1 MGGNLMFLNIIVR
14 LKSSEKRINDFYR
27 IIANNICKRV
37 MKISDATVEEKAAS
51 IDLVY
56 CHLAVK
62 YINKDQIEKI
72 LKDIYLIL
80 DCNDAE
86 GTTVTS
92 YLKYGKESIFQETN
106 LTSMSR
112 SKKDLDKS
120 MPQIPYHIEWVQEF
134 TYPCNFDLK
143 FETNPVPILHVM
155 TKEEINEE
163 AEELKKEAE
172 KDIITRVS
180 YYVDMKSEQF
190 MSVQDAL
197 DSRDYLQE
205 DFCSLLDDS
214 CEIHGSGAGMGSVDF
229 SFSVDFK
236 DKRHVY
242 SSVEVLRG
250 LLRKNKIKQAKVSVD
265 YMNSSNEEINEESHE
280 YLLQA

>member
-1 MGGNLMFLNIIVR
+1 MFLNIIVR

-37 MKISDATVEEKAAS
+37 VKISGATIEEKAAS
-51 IDLVY
+51 VDLVY
-56 CHLAVK
+56 CHLAVE
-62 YINKDQIEKI
+62 YIDKEQIEKI

-86 GTTVTS
+86 NTTVTS

-106 LTSMSR
+106 MIEIGR
-112 SKKDLDKS
+112 SKEDLDKNS
-120 MPQIPYHIEWVQEF
+120 VEIPYNLVWIQEF
-134 TYPCNFDLK
+134 TYPCKFDLK
-143 FETNPVPILHVM
+143 LKSNPAPILHVQ
-155 TKEEINEE
+155 TQ
-163 AEELKKEAE
+163 EELDEEQAE
-172 KDIITRVS
+172 IKRYNERDIITKVS
-180 YYVDMKSEQF
+180 YYVDMKSSQF
-190 MSVQDAL
+190 ESTQDAL
-197 DSRDYLQE
+197 ATRDYLQE
-205 DFCSLLDDS
+205 DFCALLDDS
-214 CEIHGSGAGMGSVDF
+214 CEIHGRGAGMGSVDF

-242 SSVEVLRG
+242 SSVELLRG